1 MRRLIAV
8 LCEGETLVATLD
20 DAAGATGLLIV
31 SGGNE
36 IRSGAHRGMAMLAR
50 RLAAG
55 GTPVFRYDRRG
66 VGDSTGE
73 NTGFLG
79 AQPDLVAAAAAFR
92 GAAPHVTRLVGF
104 GNCDAASALALFGA
118 AAGID
123 RLLLANPWVIAPTDD
138 LPPAAAIRA
147 RYAARLRDPGTW
159 GRLFRGGIDLR
170 KLVRGLLKLSRAS
183 GEVEGD
189 LASQVCGAIDGWAE
203 RVVILLAVEDA
214 TAQVFAARY
223 RGAARIVR
231 LASGSHSFAGSAN
244 AAELEAAVREA
255 IARTHEAQP
264 PTSHHSSS

>member
-1 MRRLIAV
+1 MRRLIAIP
-8 LCEGETLVATLD
+8 CEGETLVATLD

-36 IRSGAHRGMAMLAR
+36 IRSGAHRGMAMVAR

-66 VGDSTGE
+66 IGDSSGE
-73 NTGFLG
+73 NGGFLSG
-79 AQPDLVAAAAAFR
+79 QADLVAAAAAFR
-92 GAAPHVTRLVGF
+92 AAVPHVTRLVGF
-104 GNCDAASALALFGA
+104 GNCDAASALALFGG
-118 AAGID
+118 AAGVD

-147 RYAARLRDPGTW
+147 RYAARLRDPAAW
-159 GRLFRGGIDLR
+159 FSLIRGGIDLR
-170 KLVRGLLKLSRAS
+170 KLVRGLVRLSRAS

-189 LASQVCGAIDGWAE
+189 LASQVCGAIDGWAA
-203 RVVILLAVEDA
+203 RVVILLATGDV

-231 LASGSHSFAGSAN
+231 LATDSHSFVGAAN
-244 AAELEAAVREA
+244 TAALEATLRAV
-255 IARTHEAQP
+255 IDGTDDAQGP
-264 PTSHHSSS
+264 ASPTSSS